1 MKQISIYISIISL
14 CFIGCGPSGS
24 CASINLDN
32 NSTKKI
38 NGIDIKVERG
48 AVFMSKVTDID
59 GKVAFRNN
67 LGFSN
72 IYTFAT
78 QPQYPIYAKGGYIDV
93 NGDGKLTRK
102 DDKRLDIDMLSY
114 SNIISPLTTLVGD
127 DNISIEYLNKEYNI
141 RRSDIFDKVPSK
153 TSIDAILFSN
163 IAYIAIKNGY
173 SIKSDEFKETVNNI
187 KEIYNQK
194 FADIKDLT
202 QLSIALEEEILKDKN
217 STAIATGEIDSI
229 QNSVSNH
236 DITHTTDTNNS
247 STQQQPYTP
256 FAKEYKASDSVGT
269 IWNFVIKAPIDK
281 DINNFDIGVTLIRNS
296 DGVKGFILIRG
307 ITLKGGAITSISSV
321 KVFGIKA
328 SGSTGSIAYRSSNPI
343 TQNAVSII
351 QGDSILVNLGE
362 IMQNQTIVSEE
373 SFKRVSKYD
382 VNLYIS
388 KVNIEAPVV
397 GSFSF
402 QTDYN
407 EYFTFDSDTRRLNGT
422 INIKGN

>member
-1 MKQISIYISIISL
+1 MKQISIYLSIISL
-14 CFIGCGPSGS
+14 SFIGCGPSGS
-24 CASINLDN
+24 SNSINLDS

-48 AVFMSKVTDID
+48 AVFMSTVTDTD
-59 GKVAFRNN
+59 GQVAFRNN

-72 IYTFAT
+72 IYTFKT
-78 QPQYPIYAKGGYIDV
+78 QPKYPIYAKGGYIDI
-93 NGDGKLTRK
+93 NGDGKLSRK

-114 SNIISPLTTLVGD
+114 SNVISPLTTLVGD
-127 DNISIEYLNKEYNI
+127 NNISIEYLNREYNI
-141 RRSDIFDKVPSK
+141 SRSDIFDKVPSK
-153 TSIDAILFSN
+153 TSIETILFSN

-173 SIKSDEFKETVNNI
+173 SIKSDEFKESVTNI

-202 QLSIALEEEILKDKN
+202 QLSIALEEELLKDKK
-217 STAIATGEIDSI
+217 STDISTDEINSI

-236 DITHTTDTNNS
+236 NITPTTDTNSGS
-247 STQQQPYTP
+247 SQQPYTP
-256 FAKEYKASDSVGT
+256 FVKEYKSSDTVSN
-269 IWNFVIKAPIDK
+269 IWNFIIKAPINK
-281 DINNFDIGVTLIRNS
+281 DINSFDIGVTLVRNS
-296 DGVKGFILIRG
+296 DGTKGFILIKG
-307 ITLKGGAITSISSV
+307 INLKGGAVTSISSV
-321 KVFGIKA
+321 KVFGIKP
-328 SGSTGSIAYRSSNPI
+328 SGSTGSIAYGSSNPI
-343 TQNAVSII
+343 TQNAVSVI

-362 IMQNQTIVSEE
+362 IMQNQTIVSEK

-402 QTDYN
+402 QTDYD
-407 EYFTFDSDTRRLNGT
+407 EYYTFNSDTRRLNGT
-422 INIKGN
+422 INIKNN

>member
-1 MKQISIYISIISL
+1 MKQISIYLSIISL

-24 CASINLDN
+24 CDSINLDS
-32 NSTKKI
+32 NSPKKV

-48 AVFMSKVTDID
+48 AVFMSTVTDID
-59 GKVAFRNN
+59 GKVASKNS

-78 QPQYPIYAKGGYIDV
+78 QPKYPIYAKGGYIDV
-93 NGDGKLTRK
+93 NGDGKLTK
-102 DDKRLDIDMLSY
+102 QADKKLDIDMLSY

-127 DNISIEYLNKEYNI
+127 DNVSIEYLHKNYNLS
-141 RRSDIFDKVPSK
+141 RSDIFDKVPSK
-153 TSIDAILFSN
+153 TSIDTILFSN

-173 SIKSDEFKETVNNI
+173 SIKSDEFKETVTNI

-202 QLSIALEEEILKDKN
+202 QLSIALEEEILKEKN
-217 STAIATGEIDSI
+217 STAIDTNEIDSI
-229 QNSVSNH
+229 QNSVANH
-236 DITHTTDTNNS
+236 DITSTTDTNS
-247 STQQQPYTP
+247 SSQQSYTP
-256 FAKEYKASDSVGT
+256 FAKEYKSSDSVST
-269 IWNFVIKAPIDK
+269 IWNFVIKAPIHK
-281 DINNFDIGVTLIRNS
+281 DINNFDIGVTLVRNS

-328 SGSTGSIAYRSSNPI
+328 SGSTGSIAYGSSSPI

-362 IMQNQTIVSEE
+362 IMQNQTVVSEN
-373 SFKRVSKYD
+373 SFKRVSNYN

-388 KVNIEAPVV
+388 KIDIQAPLV

-402 QTDYN
+402 QTDYD
-407 EYFTFDSDTRRLNGT
+407 EYYTFDSDTRRLNGT
-422 INIKGN
+422 INIKGD

>member
-1 MKQISIYISIISL
+1 MKQIPIYLSIISL

-24 CASINLDN
+24 CDSINLDN
-32 NSTKKI
+32 NSTKKV

-48 AVFMSKVTDID
+48 AVFMSTVSDIE
-59 GKVAFRNN
+59 GKIASKNS

-78 QPQYPIYAKGGYIDV
+78 QPKYPIYAKGGYIDI
-93 NGDGKLTRK
+93 NGDGKLTK
-102 DDKRLDIDMLSY
+102 TDKKLDIDMLSY

-127 DNISIEYLNKEYNI
+127 DNISIEYINKNYNLS
-141 RRSDIFDKVPSK
+141 RSDIFDKVPSK
-153 TSIDAILFSN
+153 TSIDTILFSN

-173 SIKSDEFKETVNNI
+173 SIKSDEFKETVTNI

-194 FADIKDLT
+194 FSDIKDLT
-202 QLSIALEEEILKDKN
+202 QLSIALEEELLKDKN
-217 STAIATGEIDSI
+217 STTIDTDEIDSI

-236 DITHTTDTNNS
+236 TITPTTDTNS
-247 STQQQPYTP
+247 SSSQQPYTP
-256 FAKEYKASDSVGT
+256 FAKEYKYSDSVGT
-269 IWNFVIKAPIDK
+269 IWNFVIKAPIHK
-281 DINNFDIGVTLIRNS
+281 DITNFDIGVTLVRNL
-296 DGVKGFILIRG
+296 DGTKGFILIKG
-307 ITLKGGAITSISSV
+307 ITLKGGTITSISSV

-328 SGSTGSIAYRSSNPI
+328 SGSTGSIAYGAGSPI

-373 SFKRVSKYD
+373 SFKRVSNYN
-382 VNLYIS
+382 VSLYIS
-388 KVNIEAPVV
+388 KVDIQAPVV

-402 QTDYN
+402 QTDYD
-407 EYFTFDSDTRRLNGT
+407 EYYTFASDTKRLNGT